1 MNEYHFNT
9 KKILIYTLIIV
20 VIILGYYYNN
30 FNKIDNYIYD
40 TYQKI
45 EYLSVIEDK
54 DSDVTIIE
62 INDLTTKKLGD
73 WPIDRNYYVEGLEKL
88 NNEGS
93 DVIVFDIL
101 FDEAR
106 EAQSDSLMIDRLREN
121 KNIVM
126 PVSIDFSVNQISER
140 EKEYTVN
147 SVTTPISSFMNLVKV
162 GHTNFIPDND
172 GSVRRLPPLFID
184 QNNSYLP
191 IARRAAELALEE
203 EISITEGEYLINYLG
218 PAGTIPKISLHDYL
232 NDNYNSELIEDN
244 IILLGATGEK
254 QTENYPSIFSPNK
267 SFSKIQ
273 LLGQMTNNYLHQSY
287 IEVNSP
293 WRNIIIAFVV
303 LWLAFYLFERYNPY
317 RSLVILFVIS
327 GLIISINYYVTV
339 YHLLYSEISVYLLG
353 ILILYITSVITW
365 FGFKR
370 KEKFEI
376 VNKLKPYFPDYL
388 INKIVEKP
396 ELIKLKGN
404 KTPTTLILFEFEN
417 FNRYSRETTP
427 EKVIEELNH
436 FYKNISKIIFKY
448 DGVIDKYLG
457 DGLLAYWNKDFG
469 LDNHRNR
476 AIKAA
481 IEIMNYIKKERIEL
495 KPSIV
500 VNTGKI
506 ILGDIGTKER
516 MEFKAMG
523 QIVHNTMELGEVSGP
538 EEILIGEN
546 TYYGLSD
553 IYKKLDWHYK
563 EINIEGIEKSLVVF
577 SLKDFKNLN
586 KGE

>member
-9 KKILIYTLIIV
+9 KKIIIYTLIII

-45 EYLSVIEDK
+45 EYLSNTEDVN
-54 DSDVTIIE
+54 SDVTIIE
-62 INDLTTKKLGD
+62 INDLTTKKLGN
-73 WPIDRNYYVEGLEKL
+73 WPLDRNYYVDGLDKL
-88 NNEGS
+88 NGDGA

-101 FDEAR
+101 FDKAR
-106 EAQSDSLMIDRLREN
+106 TAQSDSLMIDRLKEN

-126 PVSIDFSVNQISER
+126 PVSIDYSINQISAR

-147 SVTTPISSFMNLVKV
+147 SVKTPISSFMNLVKL
-162 GHTNFIPDND
+162 GHTNFISDND
-172 GSVRRLPPLFID
+172 GTVRRLPPLFID
-184 QNNSYLP
+184 QNTSYLP
-191 IARRAAELALEE
+191 IGRRAAELALEE

-232 NDNYNSELIEDN
+232 NDNYISGLIEDK
-244 IILLGATGEK
+244 IILLGSTRDE
-254 QTENYPSIFSPNK
+254 QVETYPSIFSPDN
-267 SFSKIQ
+267 SFSKLQ
-273 LLGQMTNNYLHQSY
+273 LLGQMTNNYLDQNY

-293 WRNIIIAFVV
+293 WRNIIIAFIV

-317 RSLVILFVIS
+317 RSLVILFILNVIVIS
-327 GLIISINYYVTV
+327 LNYYVTIHH
-339 YHLLYSEISVYLLG
+339 YLFTDISIYLLG
-353 ILILYITSVITW
+353 LLILYIISVITW

-370 KEKFEI
+370 KQKFEI
-376 VNKLKPYFPDYL
+376 VHKLKPYFPDYL
-388 INKIVEKP
+388 INKMVESP
-396 ELIKLKGN
+396 ELLKLKGD
-404 KTPTTLILFEFEN
+404 KTPATLILFEFEN
-417 FNRYSRETTP
+417 FNRYSQENTP
-427 EKVIEELNH
+427 EKVIEDLNH
-436 FYKNISKIIFKY
+436 FYKNISKIVFKY

-457 DGLLAYWNKDFG
+457 DALLAYWNKDYDQ
-469 LDNHRNR
+469 DNHRNR

-481 IEIMNYIKKERIEL
+481 IEIMNYIKNERIDL

-506 ILGDIGTKER
+506 ILGDIGSNDR

-523 QIVHNTMELGEVSGP
+523 QILHDTMELGEVSGP

-546 TYYGLSD
+546 TYYGLSE
-553 IYKKLDWHYK
+553 IYKKLDWQYK
-563 EINIEGIEKSLVVF
+563 EIEIEGIKKSLVVF
-577 SLKDFKNLN
+577 SLKDFKSLD